1 MENKKISQLDP
12 YSGSPDS
19 FDIPGVADG
28 QTLKTNLGAA
38 ILQKA
43 LNERL
48 LRPSDLKTVNGVPL
62 TGPGDVALDV
72 ANPFKGR
79 FPAGTTETENL
90 PTGSGVPR
98 VGDFAYVDTVDGNDE
113 PVLKVYDCVVDGVWH
128 DSGRTADPANVNT
141 FADGQQLGLVHINQ
155 DINAGGQNNVPS
167 AEAVKGLRNEMLDVL
182 SEHVEIDLSDP
193 QAATTVA
200 GWLVGYSTKNWVSGN
215 HASYL
220 IPVTPGQRLTV
231 EKTTAGTAMFAF
243 LLSLPDFET
252 LANNTP
258 ASLATTSFGAQ
269 RNANFFFLN
278 SQNIPQT
285 SETGTVPPGCS
296 WLWVLKTYS
305 GENRKPTKVEV
316 ERMRDLDMQF
326 GSGQRLG
333 DVSLTD
339 DATGASSM
347 AVVSQKGLH
356 DVLSCRV
363 PVDLYGEEV
372 FVMNRVP
379 SSQNGGSF
387 FREKAYA
394 ADRYE
399 SRLIPVAPG
408 QEFYIQWANI
418 GRYAQ
423 YALIK
428 EMTLEELEGLRNNSS
443 NNYAGSNLFVAD
455 GPVSVADETLVTI
468 PEGCGYLCIY
478 WKTFDSVNGLTFR
491 RPREVSEVRTVTMA
505 DVQKMV
511 SEGAGGTKVVFNG
524 LRLIR
529 AIVSRNNNW
538 YNKENTATDKY
549 LNMSYILPVVPG
561 QVFEIEAAPGKTAF
575 WSYLKS
581 VPAENIFDAHDGIPA
596 DVVEG
601 TERVTCREGDGVVR
615 FVIPDTCNYL
625 VVMWISGTNSDATPK
640 TLRRVEAN
648 GTPAGDEGEGAESDS
663 LNHHNE
669 FIRSG
674 DVGLTESNPVPLVN
688 EKVYG
693 CSGDAADEVK
703 HVDCDGYF
711 GPATRML
718 VKMAHGNSH
727 SSPKITVG
735 ASTAEYPV
743 WYNGHPAD
751 ESNTWFDGE
760 LVWLQFDGS
769 AIVLSKFDDT
779 QIEGTDSVAVKNIS
793 VQQRNVMRLADRYR
807 FVKWTP
813 KVNTT
818 VDGFKVG
825 IPRHNH
831 AKTITWRDTVEQPY
845 GIPYSSATQDQK
857 YVGLNVSL
865 YTFLSAVNNPY
876 SLLYTE
882 TIKSGTG
889 SRSAWNRHYTAD
901 NASAYYGL
909 VCCAFTAA
917 TTGCMRNWNNG
928 YFQPVAEQGY
938 EFVIVNYNETITA
951 ESIRVGDVFNT
962 GEGYSGHSVVVYQLF
977 QDVFTGKIT
986 HVRYAESTS
995 GGGLTPD
1002 PIFGCRFC
1010 LMGIDDFVNVYM
1022 KGYDYIHYRYIKLYQ
1037 NNLKNMADG
1046 GNNPMLEESLPT
1058 DPVDIKL
1065 NYSHVATDVIRP
1077 GRSGDDGSH
1086 DTASQGAGWT
1096 FNNEICTIGGDKVS
1110 FPIGLFSIGNI
1121 IALNYNLDGSSLGS
1135 YNCIHVYRRS
1145 HGTEE
1150 YTFDKSYPLSDDDV
1164 INDYLKGHTVVL
1176 PRPEDSSY
1184 VGEYYACLA
1193 DERNNVE
1200 SAHKTYWEV
1209 IDNPTTITEEPN
1221 GDYIV
1226 EWTRQAVV
1234 LGVSK
1239 KCDAVSPDPDPYF
1252 DGLGP
1257 VYGKNVLISLSTEEI
1272 RTKRYR
1278 LEAWRLKGVDK
1289 SKVYVRL
1296 LTVGIYGITGVYV
1309 KLTPEE

>member
-1 MENKKISQLDP
+1 MKKSREELKEKFVTGAKPQEKDYHNAL
-12 YSGSPDS
+12 DS
-19 FDIPGVADG
+19 FVHKDELAEAVEAM
-28 QTLKTNLGAA
+28 
-38 ILQKA
+38 
-43 LNERL
+43 
-48 LRPSDLKTVNGVPL
+48 DLKGEPGEDAHQPMRGTYVLVNGAVEGAP
-62 TGPGDVALDV
+62 
-72 ANPFKGR
+72 
-79 FPAGTTETENL
+79 TE
-90 PTGSGVPR
+90 GVE
-98 VGDFAYVDTVDGNDE
+98 VGDTINVVDRSEDPATMTQYRWDGTAWVDTGVEVSVGEARFKDGPE
-113 PVLKVYDCVVDGVWH
+113 V
-128 DSGRTADPANVNT
+128 
-141 FADGQQLGLVHINQ
+141 GLVEIV
-155 DINAGGQNNVPS
+155 DDLERGGLNNVPS
-167 AEAVKGLRNEMLDVL
+167 AEAVKGLKEDLYGIL
-182 SEHVEIDLSDP
+182 SEPVAVNLGDP
-193 QAATTVA
+193 SEATTVV
-200 GWLVGYSTKNWVSGN
+200 GWIIGYQSKNWVSGSN
-215 HASYL
+215 YASYL
-220 IPVTPGQRLTV
+220 IPVTPGQRLRV
-231 EKTTAGTAMFAF
+231 ERTSPGMAWFAF
-243 LLSLPDFET
+243 LESLPDMET
-252 LANNTP
+252 LESNTR
-258 ASLATTSFGAQ
+258 ASLITTSFGSY
-269 RNANFFFLN
+269 RNTDIFFLN
-278 SQNIPQT
+278 STNYPQT
-285 SETGTVPPGCS
+285 EESGVVPQGCS
-296 WLWVLKTYS
+296 WLWVVKTYNNA
-305 GENRKPTKVEV
+305 NRTPDRLELYRTKN
-316 ERMRDLDMQF
+316 LSSQF

-387 FREKAYA
+387 FRERNYP

-399 SRLIPVAPG
+399 SRLIPVTPG

-418 GRYAQ
+418 GKYAQ

-478 WKTFDSVNGLTFR
+478 WKTFDSVNGLSFR

-511 SEGAGGTKVVFNG
+511 SEGAGSTKVVFNG

-529 AIVSRNNNW
+529 ALVSRNNNW

-549 LNMSYILPVVPG
+549 LNMSYILPVEPG
-561 QVFEIEAAPGKTAF
+561 QVFEIEAAPGHTAL
-575 WSYLKS
+575 WNYLKS
-581 VPAENIFDAHDGIPA
+581 VPAENIFDAHEGIPA

-601 TERVTCREGDGVVR
+601 TERVSCQEGDGVVR

-625 VVMWISGTNSDATPK
+625 VIMWISGTNSDTTPK

-648 GTPAGDEGEGAESDS
+648 GTPAGDEGSESDS

-693 CSGDAADEVK
+693 CSGAAADEVK
-703 HVDCDGYF
+703 HVDYDGYF
-711 GPATRML
+711 GLATRML
-718 VKMAHGNSH
+718 VKMSHGNSH

-743 WYNGHPAD
+743 FYNGHPAD
-751 ESNTWFDGE
+751 GSNTWFDGE
-760 LVWLQFDGS
+760 LVWLQFDGTS
-769 AIVLSKFDDT
+769 IVLTKFDDT
-779 QIEGTDSVAVKNIS
+779 QIEGTDSVAVKTVS

-825 IPRHNH
+825 IPRHDH
-831 AKTITWRDTVEQPY
+831 AKTISWRGTVEQPY

-882 TIKSGTG
+882 TIKSGAG

-917 TTGCMRNWNNG
+917 VTGCMRNWNNG

-938 EFVIVNYNETITA
+938 EFVIVNYNGTITA

-1037 NNLKNMADG
+1037 NVLKNMADG

-1086 DTASQGAGWT
+1086 DIASQGTGWT

-1121 IALNYNLDGSSLGS
+1121 IALNYDLDGSSLGS

-1150 YTFDKSYPLSDDDV
+1150 YTFEKSYPLSDEGV

-1200 SAHKTYWEV
+1200 SSHKTYWEV

-1234 LGVSK
+1234 LGVFK
-1239 KCDAVSPDPDPYF
+1239 KCDAVSPDLYPYF
-1252 DGLGP
+1252 DGLGTT
-1257 VYGKNVLISLSTEEI
+1257 YGKNVLISLSTEEI

-1289 SKVYVRL
+1289 SKLYVRL

>member
-28 QTLKTNLGAA
+28 QTLKTNLGQA
-38 ILQKA
+38 IQRKIQS
-43 LNERL
+43 ERL
-48 LRPSDLKTVNGVPL
+48 LRPSDLKTVNGVLL

-90 PTGSGVPR
+90 PSGNGVPR
-98 VGDFAYVDTVDGNDE
+98 VGDFAYVDTVDGNNN
-113 PVLKVYDCVVDGVWH
+113 PVLKIFDCLSDGVWH

-141 FADGQQLGLVHINQ
+141 FADGQQLGQVHITKNLKNGREQ
-155 DINAGGQNNVPS
+155 
-167 AEAVKGLRNEMLDVL
+167 DVL
-182 SEHVEIDLSDP
+182 SAKQGTVLAKKIAEDAMDREDKGEYLATLTGYMNLYIYSTGKWRVPNDDYRCSMIEIP
-193 QAATTVA
+193 VGVKTVA
-200 GWLVGYSTKNWVSGN
+200 IT
-215 HASYL
+215 
-220 IPVTPGQRLTV
+220 
-231 EKTTAGTAMFAF
+231 
-243 LLSLPDFET
+243 
-252 LANNTP
+252 ANNTNP
-258 ASLATTSFGAQ
+258 AYYAFLNATTP
-269 RNANFFFLN
+269 RANGDTPDYADGYSN
-278 SQNIPQT
+278 RETIPAGESVLVDVPARQEGKSMYLYLYLGQAFDFT
-285 SETGTVPPGCS
+285 YRPSGLVYYTPKDTNLSTGQS
-296 WLWVLKTYS
+296 IK
-305 GENRKPTKVEV
+305 N
-316 ERMRDLDMQF
+316 
-326 GSGQRLG
+326 
-333 DVSLTD
+333 VSLTD
-339 DATGASSM
+339 DASGASSM

-356 DVLSCRV
+356 DVLSCRK

-387 FREKAYA
+387 FRERAYA

-418 GRYAQ
+418 GKYAQ

-478 WKTFDSVNGLTFR
+478 WKTFDTVSGLSFR

-581 VPAENIFDAHDGIPA
+581 VPAENIFDAHEGIPA

-601 TERVTCREGDGVVR
+601 TERVSCREGDGVVR
-615 FVIPDTCNYL
+615 FVIPDTCNHL

-640 TLRRVEAN
+640 TLRRVVAN
-648 GTPAGDEGEGAESDS
+648 DTPAGDEGEGAESDS

-674 DVGLTESNPVPLVN
+674 NVGLTESNPVPLVN

-693 CSGDAADEVK
+693 CSGAAADEVK
-703 HVDCDGYF
+703 HVDYGGGYF
-711 GPATRML
+711 GPATRIL

-727 SSPKITVG
+727 SEPRITVG
-735 ASTAEYPV
+735 QSNTEYPAY
-743 WYNGHPAD
+743 YNGQAASA
-751 ESNTWFDGE
+751 SNTWFDGE
-760 LVWLQFDGS
+760 LVWLQFDGTS
-769 AIVLSKFDDT
+769 IVLSKFDDT
-779 QIEGTDSVAVKNIS
+779 QIEGTDSVAVKTVS

-807 FVKWTP
+807 FVKWKP

-831 AKTITWRDTVEQPY
+831 AKTITWRGTEVQPY

-882 TIKSGTG
+882 TIKNGTG

-938 EFVIVNYNETITA
+938 EFVIVNYNGTITA

-1010 LMGIDDFVNVYM
+1010 LMGIDNFVNVYM

-1086 DTASQGAGWT
+1086 DTASQGTGWT

-1121 IALNYNLDGSSLGS
+1121 IALNYDLDGRSLGS

-1150 YTFDKSYPLSDDDV
+1150 YTFEKSYPFSDEGV

-1234 LGVSK
+1234 LGVFK

-1289 SKVYVRL
+1289 SKLYIRL
-1296 LTVGIYGITGVYV
+1296 STVGIYGITGVYV
-1309 KLTPEE
+1309 KLTQEE